1 MMMTMTATITIGDGN
16 IDGNQRPP
24 TPIIVYSSARV
35 LTLAL
40 HRATPHHGSSSPSDS
55 EASDFGARPSKRRR
69 IIKTSHKP
77 RPTEI
82 ILPAERM
89 SSRLGAKV
97 VNYNEDEDDDVREE
111 DLMPNESGELW
122 TYGMSPLCL
131 LIAVDEPEA
140 QDAIDAIVD
149 HRRVAEDG
157 TSMSSMANQ
166 DSVEPPSE
174 NVNPYTDLEYCVRF
188 LPAELMSGKM
198 ARTIAPMEYV
208 GIARETQ

>member
-1 MMMTMTATITIGDGN
+1 
-16 IDGNQRPP
+16 
-24 TPIIVYSSARV
+24 
-35 LTLAL
+35 
-40 HRATPHHGSSSPSDS
+40 
-55 EASDFGARPSKRRR
+55 
-69 IIKTSHKP
+69 
-77 RPTEI
+77 
-82 ILPAERM
+82 M

-122 TYGMSPLCL
+122 TYGIFTSVI

-157 TSMSSMANQ
+157 TSMSPLANQ
-166 DSVEPPSE
+166 DSVEPTSE

-188 LPAELMSGKM
+188 LPAKLMPGKM
-198 ARTIAPMEYV
+198 ARTITPMELV
-208 GIARETQ
+208 GTARETQQAADAKAAGQLYQQKGHCGNGSARIVIYHPRRH